1 KEARLAMA
9 KNPSKK
15 TALQQFGKRSR
26 SLRFGDFF
34 SRFPNLRKSQ
44 PHFEVVVSPDQFGTV
59 SGSENALIFGASL
72 HDILERA
79 PFTTKG
85 RLCIPYVLHRCFS
98 EISKKGIRSEGL
110 FRLSGSAP
118 KILQLESIFS
128 QEPHFGK
135 DIDLSAYDVHTL
147 AGTFKK
153 LLRSLPEPVIPH
165 HLHIYYLN
173 GYRMFLVYLWMSNK
187 SASDEQNLSILSSLG
202 HRMDAE
208 HFDLLKYIIAV
219 AAYVESEKESNKMT
233 AEALAIVLAPTC
245 TGLDG
250 IINRLPATANRM
262 SASLGRTSNG
272 RNSSSNNVLQLSVV
286 KDLEQWTSLFRF
298 MINYHEELLQN
309 WTGGNQSEEQAQESA
324 ESIQES
330 ASESE
335 LDAESEV
342 LPSPV
347 PSEEVKEEIPAPV
360 SPLTT
365 DFRLSFEDFV
375 LPELSLE
382 SLTSRET
389 RSKAYDN
396 IDIGSGILNAS
407 QGANGSAEYFTPTT
421 KLADGEAQDNDSS
434 ENSEG
439 EHESQENKEEQAQE
453 HEGEGHFQHQT
464 SSTFNAGPTP
474 STPKTPRE
482 ELMALRSGRENMYN
496 HLLRQWKS
504 REESRSPRGPRNRSQ
519 TSSGA
524 FSRSVLGTS
533 TQVAPADVPASQLVI
548 LCEKEADIK
557 EQSKEEDVV
566 TLTPNTESQKM
577 KTVLTRQSIDSGV
590 YSADGLSLSDLE

>member
-1 KEARLAMA
+1 MT

-15 TALQQFGKRSR
+15 STLQQFGKRSR
-26 SLRFGDFF
+26 SLRFGEFF
-34 SRFPNLRKSQ
+34 ARFPNLRKSQ
-44 PHFEVVVSPDQFGTV
+44 PHFEVVVSPDQFGSV
-59 SGSENALIFGASL
+59 ADPENALIFGASL

-98 EISKKGIRSEGL
+98 EISKKALADITISALGIRSEGL

-165 HLHIYYLN
+165 HLHVYYLN
-173 GYRMFLVYLWMSNK
+173 GYRK

-233 AEALAIVLAPTC
+233 SEALAIVLAPTC

-250 IINRLPATANRM
+250 IINKLPATANRM
-262 SASLGRTSNG
+262 SASMGRTSNG
-272 RNSSSNNVLQLSVV
+272 RTSTTSNNVLQLSVV
-286 KDLEQWTSLFRF
+286 KDLEQWTSLFQF

-309 WTGGNQSEEQAQESA
+309 WTGENQSEDQVQESA

-335 LDAESEV
+335 IDAESEV

-347 PSEEVKEEIPAPV
+347 SLEAKEEIPAPV
-360 SPLTT
+360 SPLRT

-389 RSKAYDN
+389 RSEGYEN
-396 IDIGSGILNAS
+396 IDIGSSTLNVS
-407 QGANGSAEYFTPTT
+407 QGDNSSTEYFTPISERPDEET
-421 KLADGEAQDNDSS
+421 QDDNNS
-434 ENSEG
+434 ENSE
-439 EHESQENKEEQAQE
+439 EELQDSEEKQAQE
-453 HEGEGHFQHQT
+453 HGHQGESHFQGQT
-464 SSTFNAGPTP
+464 SSTFPSAPTP
-474 STPKTPRE
+474 RTPKTPRE
-482 ELMALRSGRENMYN
+482 ELMALKSGRENMYN
-496 HLLRQWKS
+496 QLLRQWKS
-504 REESRSPRGPRNRSQ
+504 REESRSPRATRSRSQ
-519 TSSGA
+519 TGSGA
-524 FSRSVLGTS
+524 FSRSVLCTS
-533 TQVAPADVPASQLVI
+533 TQVAPAAVPAPQLVI
-548 LCEKEADIK
+548 LCEGDIK
-557 EQSKEEDVV
+557 ERAIEEDVV
-566 TLTPNTESQKM
+566 PLTPKTEQQGM
-577 KTVLTRQSIDSGV
+577 KTILTRHSIDSGV

>member
-1 KEARLAMA
+1 MA

-15 TALQQFGKRSR
+15 TTLQQFGKRSR

-173 GYRMFLVYLWMSNK
+173 GYHK

-365 DFRLSFEDFV
+365 DFR
-375 LPELSLE
+375 
-382 SLTSRET
+382 
-389 RSKAYDN
+389 SKAYDN

-439 EHESQENKEEQAQE
+439 EVESQENKEEQAQE

-504 REESRSPRGPRNRSQ
+504 REESRSPRGLRNRSQ

-533 TQVAPADVPASQLVI
+533 TQVAPADVPAPQLVI

-557 EQSKEEDVV
+557 EQSKEEDVL